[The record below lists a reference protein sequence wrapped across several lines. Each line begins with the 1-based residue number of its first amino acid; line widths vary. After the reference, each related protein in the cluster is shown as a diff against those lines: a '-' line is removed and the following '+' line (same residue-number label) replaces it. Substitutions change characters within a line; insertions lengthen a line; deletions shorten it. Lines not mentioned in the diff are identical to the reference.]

1 MRPRRFLPA
10 LLVPLLLL
18 LGAPAG
24 QADASGV
31 PAPGVEPIDPDAGIK
46 GNPFNALPEDFGYD
60 EREYLVSG
68 TATARNLSPV
78 ALVSAGTA
86 PEGVSA
92 PYSTRILVRSPHD
105 PSRFNGTV
113 VVEWLN
119 VTSGYD
125 VEAGWSQLHRHLV
138 RAGYGYV
145 GITAQEVG
153 AVGLKAFDAVRYA
166 EVVHPGDQFAYD
178 IFAQAVKAVRTSDE
192 IGLPVGRVI
201 ATGAS
206 QSGSTLNTYINEVEP
221 EVENLIDGFLVLTST
236 RLLENPEVPVL
247 RLLTEGEAG
256 AGFADGANF
265 REWEVAGATHTDT
278 HDGAYFDRT
287 HSRDWAPGWP
297 LTPRDM
303 TFPQECRIGSMPK
316 FFVAHAALEALHTWI
331 GTGTAPAPAPRIPVA
346 SDGTLERDPDTGN
359 TVGGIRTPAVDVPT
373 ATYYGDKDDCA
384 PTMGKTV
391 FWTHEELAAR
401 YPSASDFEAQV
412 RTSAASAVANGHLLA
427 DDVEDVV
434 AQSISGLSP

>member
-1 MRPRRFLPA
+1 MVA
-10 LLVPLLLL
+10 LLVPGLLLL
-18 LGAPAG
+18 SAPAG
-24 QADASGV
+24 RAAEV
-31 PAPGVEPIDPDAGIK
+31 PVPTVEEIAPDAGVK
-46 GNPFNALPEDFGYD
+46 GNPYNALPEDLAEEAGYD

-68 TATARNLSPV
+68 TASARNLSPV
-78 ALVSAGTA
+78 ALVSAGAA

-92 PYSTRILVRSPHD
+92 PYSTRILVRVPDD

-113 VVEWLN
+113 VAEWLN

-125 VEAGWSQLHRHLV
+125 VEASWSQLHRQLI
-138 RAGYGYV
+138 RSGYGYV

-178 IFAQAVKAVRTSDE
+178 VFAQAVKAVRDSEE
-192 IGLPVGRVI
+192 IDLPVQRVI

-256 AGFADGANF
+256 AGYQDGNNF

-287 HSRDWAPGWP
+287 HSRDWAENWP

-316 FFVAHAALEALHTWI
+316 FFVAHAALEALAAWI
-331 GTGTAPAPAPRIPVA
+331 ETETPPAPAPRIPVA
-346 SDGTLERDPDTGN
+346 EDGTLERDPVTGN

-373 ATYYGDKDDCA
+373 ATYFGDKDDCA

-391 FWTHEELAAR
+391 FWDQARIDAR
-401 YPSASDFEAQV
+401 YPSAAEFEIQV
-412 RTSAASAVANGHLLA
+412 RASAESAVANGFLLA
-427 DDVEDVV
+427 EDIEAVV
-434 AQSISGLSP
+434 AQSLSGLSP